1 MKQLKAQE
9 YECKKTKKY
18 VWDMLVRYS
27 AANDETDQQ
36 TNKWKQ
42 RILRVNEAKQ
52 QRTRKIKEEKI
63 RVRAQ

>member
-42 RILRVNEAKQ
+42 RMSSVEEAKQ
-52 QRTRKIKEEKI
+52 QRARKTKEEKM
-63 RVRAQ
+63 RLRMQ